1 MSDIYTLHRL
11 TITAP
16 GEQLFA
22 ALSAAIPGLTRSKAR
37 ETCMAGLVT
46 VDKRLIREAKTEL
59 QASHRVEV
67 DLRHGIKRALHARIG
82 GNPAPAAM
90 PFTIVYQDADVLVV
104 DKAAGI
110 LSAPNPKKGMGEKVE
125 RGHLPELVRRAL
137 RKQGRELDYMGIV
150 HRLDKDTSGCIVFAL
165 TREAQRILQTQ
176 FVTHSAGRTYRAMVM
191 GQPRQ
196 DEDTLHGKLGHREDG
211 RRAVVDEDDEG
222 KEAVTH
228 FKVVKRLAQGADLEV
243 RLETGRTHQIR
254 IMLYDIGC
262 PLYGDTVYAF
272 KPRKNQVP
280 PPRAPRLMLH
290 AAQLAFDHPMSGK
303 RIVAVAPLPREFAE
317 FALVL
322 NEPAAVSPWAVNR
335 SLDGAL
341 NYRARNPHAPE

>member
-11 TITAP
+11 TLTAP
-16 GEQLFA
+16 GAQLFA
-22 ALSAAIPGLTRSKAR
+22 ALSAAVPGLTRSKAR
-37 ETCMAGLVT
+37 EACMAGLVT
-46 VDKRLIREAKTEL
+46 LDKRIIREAKTEL
-59 QASHRVEV
+59 QDRHSCEL

-82 GNPAPAAM
+82 GKPIPAEK
-90 PFTIVYQDADVLVV
+90 PFTILYQDADVLVV

-110 LSAPNPKKGMGEKVE
+110 LSAPNPKKGTGEKVE

-196 DEDTLHGKLGHREDG
+196 DADTLHGKLGHREDG
-211 RRAVVDEDDEG
+211 RRAVVEDDEEG

-228 FKVVKRLAQGADLEV
+228 FKVVKRLVQGADLEV

-254 IMLYDIGC
+254 VMLYDIGC

-272 KPRKNQVP
+272 KPRKNQMP

-290 AAQLAFDHPMSGK
+290 AAELAFDHPVSG
-303 RIVAVAPLPREFAE
+303 RRVTAVAPLPREFAE

-341 NYRARNPHAPE
+341 NYRARNPHQDP